1 MLGSNSFAAPL
12 RRTNSMV
19 AYPPGRDRSK
29 RTIVE
34 FVRRNGA
41 ADEFDVCPFTGR
53 NRPKSTIAVGAA
65 SDRPKVQ

>member
-1 MLGSNSFAAPL
+1 
-12 RRTNSMV
+12 MV